1 MCVDHKN
8 RLTGILTR
16 KDLTEQRLESYW
28 LFEEDHVG
36 NFQRIDADAKPIE
49 DFLMMENGHLVPA
62 NTRYT
67 DADVDDDAASASY
80 STGSYLSPRL
90 AAAAQAAGL
99 NTKV

>member
-1 MCVDHKN
+1 
-8 RLTGILTR
+8 
-16 KDLTEQRLESYW
+16 
-28 LFEEDHVG
+28 
-36 NFQRIDADAKPIE
+36 
-49 DFLMMENGHLVPA
+49 MMENGHLVPA

-99 NTKV
+99 NTNV